1 MKTINKKIVSIS
13 LALMQISVNPVW
25 AQYGRGSQDARCLKE
40 IAYEYYEIKKPKII
54 AKIGEQAI
62 ISMPAIMKD
71 GTIVIGSDDH
81 NVYFL
86 NPNGKLKT
94 KFETDDIVRSSPA
107 IMNDGTVVVGSWDGF
122 VYFLSPNGK
131 LKAKFETGNMI
142 FSSPAIMNDGTV
154 IIGANNVV
162 YFLNPNGTLKAK
174 FDKNEGITSSPAIM
188 SDGTVVVGSNDGNVY
203 YLDLDP
209 SRIEKKQEKR
219 IIEVPGSCSN

>member
-1 MKTINKKIVSIS
+1 
-13 LALMQISVNPVW
+13 
-25 AQYGRGSQDARCLKE
+25 
-40 IAYEYYEIKKPKII
+40 
-54 AKIGEQAI
+54 
-62 ISMPAIMKD
+62 MKD
-71 GTIVIGSDDH
+71 G
-81 NVYFL
+81 
-86 NPNGKLKT
+86 K
-94 KFETDDIVRSSPA
+94 
-107 IMNDGTVVVGSWDGF
+107 VVVGSWDGF

-154 IIGANNVV
+154 IIRANNVV

-219 IIEVPGSCSN
+219 IVEVPCAK